1 MNRLESKSTRE
12 RAAALNDLAKS
23 GGDDAFHLICRSFD
37 DESPD
42 VRNAAARALYD
53 FNTDRAASFTR
64 ALRDGSPDRRR
75 RIGASLSGCG
85 LASDAIS
92 NLTAESGEKT
102 YDAFS
107 LLFLMAKA
115 GEVQPLVRAIEHY
128 PNTEI
133 RLAVISLLALT
144 GQPDIVPMLKRLAV
158 PGCQSPDVRSAL
170 MEAIYRI
177 NSQGRETALE

>member
-1 MNRLESKSTRE
+1 MLNRLESKSTGD
-12 RAAALNDLAKS
+12 RAAALNDLAQL
-23 GGDDAFHLICRSFD
+23 GGDDAFDLISHSFD

-53 FNTDRAASFTR
+53 LNTDRAASFTR
-64 ALRDGSPDRRR
+64 ALHEGSPDRRR

-85 LASDAIS
+85 LASDAIA

-115 GEVQPLVRAIEHY
+115 GEVQPLVRAIE
-128 PNTEI
+128 N
-133 RLAVISLLALT
+133 LSKL
-144 GQPDIVPMLKRLAV
+144 
-158 PGCQSPDVRSAL
+158 
-170 MEAIYRI
+170 
-177 NSQGRETALE
+177 